1 MDKCF
6 SFRAPALVVAERG
19 LLLLSGG
26 IDSPVA
32 GRLMQERGLE
42 VGAIH
47 FSLEP
52 LTDAAPEEKA
62 RRLARLLGFVEFLV
76 CNAAEE
82 MTAVASG
89 ADNRH
94 YFVLSKRLMIRVAE
108 AVARSRGYGFLI
120 TGENL
125 GQVSSQTLPNLVAID
140 AAATLPI
147 LRPLLG
153 WDKVEIVRRAEA
165 LGTFE
170 ISKGPEFCDVLGP
183 EKPATAV
190 TLSQAGAD
198 EAALGVPALVR
209 GGLGKVR
216 VEAPAPFTG

>member
-1 MDKCF
+1 M
-6 SFRAPALVVAERG
+6 RG

-32 GRLMQERGLE
+32 GRMLQAQGAE

-47 FSLEP
+47 FSLVP
-52 LTDAAPEEKA
+52 FTDDAPERKALEIA
-62 RRLARLLGFVEFLV
+62 RRLGFRELFLCRAGQEMARL
-76 CNAAEE
+76 AAEAE
-82 MTAVASG
+82 H
-89 ADNRH
+89 RF
-94 YFVLSKRLMIRVAE
+94 YFVLSKRLMVRVAE
-108 AVARSRGYGFLI
+108 AVARREGYGFLI

-125 GQVSSQTLPNLVAID
+125 GQVSSQTLVNLATID

-153 WDKVEIVRRAEA
+153 LDKVEIVRRAEA

-183 EKPATAV
+183 PRPATAV
-190 TLSQAGAD
+190 RAAAAAEQ
-198 EAALGVPALVR
+198 EARLDYPGLLNSA
-209 GGLGKVR
+209 LGKVERR
-216 VEAPAPFTG
+216 VLEQPQEARR